1 MSQKDI
7 IGLLEFFNE
16 LKTDEKNK
24 IYLTENESNFFT
36 IINCIF
42 LNKNI
47 IHEKLYIEDKI
58 ISLNQEEEEN
68 ISKDLS
74 CILLL
79 ALLILDSNFTDFS
92 FSLDFILKINGF
104 RKNENIE
111 VYEKVIISKILLSL
125 IDYYKGLDEFFNN
138 YNETKT
144 KIEEIK
150 KNNNND
156 LINNITAF
164 NNKFGLNI
172 KDIKS
177 KNIKE
182 IYIEILKSLINKNN
196 NNNNIS
202 FEIIGQLHLNS
213 LLNTINNKKIN
224 QILIEALYNLTE
236 EKINNSIS
244 NSGED
249 NIKSS
254 MPTLGSSSNTD
265 IKTLII
271 QKISIIDMNKNGK
284 NLKNT
289 VEFIKQIGQFYIFGF
304 NNSLY
309 IYDEVTKN
317 KKSIKK
323 KWIYNILN
331 AKEHNEEKI
340 EISICT
346 KKSIESFRYEKGEI
360 RYSRVI
366 FKNLNSL
373 FLMRRGNL
381 NEYYICTTDN
391 VFLGIDENDEK
402 TYKIFDEENFL
413 TKSGI
418 KINENLMAFKSNKV
432 ASKGKDKIKLYNYK
446 NKTKSEI
453 LSNDEEYSFIFS
465 ANGLE
470 IMDIDNKNKVLLC
483 ACKKYVK
490 NQKNGILVVNFEG
503 KNINHFFHE
512 TNNFEVYCFC
522 PIFLNKGDNI
532 LDENP
537 KNMTNYFFAGGF
549 DPKKKQG
556 VIKIYRLIIN
566 ENKFCNKIEYIQDC
580 IFENIIKN
588 NKENNKENSKENNK
602 ENNKENKKEYKIGY
616 KNFSPKGPISCI
628 TQSNNEEKIIA
639 GCWDGLIYS
648 MDFDKIIYFLIKLE
662 KLSNSF
668 KIFFHK
674 K

>member
-156 LINNITAF
+156 LNNNITAF

-196 NNNNIS
+196 NNNIS

-224 QILIEALYNLTE
+224 QILIEALYNL
-236 EKINNSIS
+236 
-244 NSGED
+244 
-249 NIKSS
+249 
-254 MPTLGSSSNTD
+254 
-265 IKTLII
+265 
-271 QKISIIDMNKNGK
+271 
-284 NLKNT
+284 
-289 VEFIKQIGQFYIFGF
+289 
-304 NNSLY
+304 
-309 IYDEVTKN
+309 
-317 KKSIKK
+317 
-323 KWIYNILN
+323 
-331 AKEHNEEKI
+331 
-340 EISICT
+340 
-346 KKSIESFRYEKGEI
+346 
-360 RYSRVI
+360 
-366 FKNLNSL
+366 
-373 FLMRRGNL
+373 
-381 NEYYICTTDN
+381 
-391 VFLGIDENDEK
+391 
-402 TYKIFDEENFL
+402 
-413 TKSGI
+413 
-418 KINENLMAFKSNKV
+418 
-432 ASKGKDKIKLYNYK
+432 
-446 NKTKSEI
+446 
-453 LSNDEEYSFIFS
+453 
-465 ANGLE
+465 
-470 IMDIDNKNKVLLC
+470 
-483 ACKKYVK
+483 
-490 NQKNGILVVNFEG
+490 
-503 KNINHFFHE
+503 
-512 TNNFEVYCFC
+512 
-522 PIFLNKGDNI
+522 
-532 LDENP
+532 
-537 KNMTNYFFAGGF
+537 
-549 DPKKKQG
+549 
-556 VIKIYRLIIN
+556 
-566 ENKFCNKIEYIQDC
+566 
-580 IFENIIKN
+580 
-588 NKENNKENSKENNK
+588 
-602 ENNKENKKEYKIGY
+602 
-616 KNFSPKGPISCI
+616 
-628 TQSNNEEKIIA
+628 
-639 GCWDGLIYS
+639 
-648 MDFDKIIYFLIKLE
+648 
-662 KLSNSF
+662 
-668 KIFFHK
+668 
-674 K
+674 